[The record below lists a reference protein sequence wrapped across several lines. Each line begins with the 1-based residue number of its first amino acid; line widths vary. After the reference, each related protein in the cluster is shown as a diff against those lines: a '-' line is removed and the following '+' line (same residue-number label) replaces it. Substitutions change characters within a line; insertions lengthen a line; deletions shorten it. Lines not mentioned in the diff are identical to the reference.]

1 MRGLGQTLSVQ
12 PQGLSQFW
20 MDSGTAVRT
29 GHTGTREKQKP
40 YSRTRHTKKRKKE
53 RERNSLNI
61 TPKTETRGGKKA
73 NQKLRIPGRGTV
85 ANALNA
91 PVMEEN
97 ASKESWRKEERSK
110 ARLTPHLLR
119 SEGCATYSVV
129 LCKAGSHRARRCTIM
144 LITRI
149 C

>member
-40 YSRTRHTKKRKKE
+40 YSRTRHTKKKRKKKKFFKYYAKD
-53 RERNSLNI
+53 RD
-61 TPKTETRGGKKA
+61 RGGGEKA

-97 ASKESWRKEERSK
+97 ASKES
-110 ARLTPHLLR
+110 
-119 SEGCATYSVV
+119 
-129 LCKAGSHRARRCTIM
+129 
-144 LITRI
+144 
-149 C
+149 